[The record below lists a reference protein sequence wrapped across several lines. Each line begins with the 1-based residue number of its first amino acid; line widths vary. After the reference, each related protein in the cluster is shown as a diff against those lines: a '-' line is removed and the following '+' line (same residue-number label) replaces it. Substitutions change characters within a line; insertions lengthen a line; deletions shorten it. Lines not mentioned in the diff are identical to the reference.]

1 MEQIGKGQKTFD
13 YSSIKGIWQRL
24 EGPEDVL
31 TYLENE
37 NTEGVI
43 AVIRDA
49 GATFL
54 SPIFEDLT
62 GVICTGGTIRSHIG
76 IISREFQIPGV
87 VAAELFHEPEDGTEI
102 EIDGTG
108 EFGIIRLPENSE
120 R

>member
-1 MEQIGKGQKTFD
+1 MVEIGRGQKTFD

-31 TYLENE
+31 AYLEDE
-37 NTEGVI
+37 TADGII

-87 VAAELFHEPEDGTEI
+87 VAAEILNEPEDGTEI

-108 EFGIIRLPENSE
+108 EFGIIRLTENSE

>member
-1 MEQIGKGQKTFD
+1 MEEIGHGQKTFE
-13 YSSIKGIWQRL
+13 YSSTKGIWQRL

-31 TYLENE
+31 AYLEDN
-37 NTEGVI
+37 NAEGVI

-54 SPIFEDLT
+54 SPIFEDLA

-87 VAAELFHEPEDGTEI
+87 VAAEMTHEPENGTEI
-102 EIDGTG
+102 EIDGSG
-108 EFGIIRLPENSE
+108 EFGIIRLSDSSE

>member
-1 MEQIGKGQKTFD
+1 MEEIGHGQKTFE

-31 TYLENE
+31 AYLEND
-37 NTEGVI
+37 NAKGVI

-54 SPIFEDLT
+54 SPIFEDLA

-87 VAAELFHEPEDGTEI
+87 VAAEMTHEPEDGTEI
-102 EIDGTG
+102 EIDGTR
-108 EFGIIRLPENSE
+108 ELGIIRLSDSSE

>member
-43 AVIRDA
+43 AVIRD
-49 GATFL
+49 L
-54 SPIFEDLT
+54 SLI
-62 GVICTGGTIRSHIG
+62 HI
-76 IISREFQIPGV
+76 
-87 VAAELFHEPEDGTEI
+87 
-102 EIDGTG
+102 
-108 EFGIIRLPENSE
+108 
-120 R
+120 